1 MSGDKNEPSATSVER
16 ARRKLMAAQEGA
28 RSMAEFEKEAIA
40 VRKNMDRLRALRLA
54 REAAQPQSAASAKTA
69 ARTSAVSASSS
80 TTAPSAK
87 STARRTLPSILA
99 LKTQAGSGSAAPWA
113 KVSFTAFL

>member
-54 REAAQPQSAASAKTA
+54 KQAEDAAAEKDRPAKA
-69 ARTSAVSASSS
+69 Q
-80 TTAPSAK
+80 AK
-87 STARRTLPSILA
+87 
-99 LKTQAGSGSAAPWA
+99 K
-113 KVSFTAFL
+113 K